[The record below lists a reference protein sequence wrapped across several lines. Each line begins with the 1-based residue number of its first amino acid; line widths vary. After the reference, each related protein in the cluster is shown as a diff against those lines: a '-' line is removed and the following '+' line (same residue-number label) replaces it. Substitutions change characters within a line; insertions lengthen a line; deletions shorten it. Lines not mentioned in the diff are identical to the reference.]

1 MCYKVEH
8 DNDWGGQYVI
18 SETNRRW
25 SALALIV
32 TAQFMVILDVAI
44 VNVALPSIK
53 SDLHFSETNLQWVIS
68 AYAILF
74 GGALLLGGRLADLLG
89 RRRLFM
95 TGLGLFSASSLLCGL
110 AWSEASLISFRAIQ
124 GLGGALLAPAALS
137 LLMTTFAEG
146 RERNRALGIYGAVSG
161 SGAAVGVLL
170 GGVLTSYLSWSWI
183 FFINVPV
190 GIAAIALSPVLLRE
204 GRADM
209 AHRHFD
215 LPGAASITAGLMLL
229 VYATT
234 RATTD
239 GWGATS
245 TLGLLAGSVALVLA
259 FVAIELR
266 SPSPLLP
273 LRIFRL
279 RTLTGANIAMAIV
292 GTVAFSEFFLLTL
305 YLQDV
310 LHYSAV
316 QSGAAF
322 SAFALA
328 VVVMS
333 NVAQG
338 VVGRLGVRAT
348 LTLGLLTS
356 AVSLAALTR
365 LPVHG
370 AYFWD
375 LFPWFVL
382 GGTGMAFSFVPV
394 TIASLSGVQRSD
406 AGVASGLI
414 NTSRQ
419 IGGAIGI
426 AAVSAIAATST
437 TNFAE
442 ANAVSASSGAALA
455 HGFQTGLYVLTGLLL
470 VGALVAF
477 GLIRSQAPQPV
488 AVPAEE
494 KPKPVLGSVDDLV
507 LNLRG
512 LLAVR
517 DLRQDR
523 GATDDELQVYGD
535 EIARVR
541 DRLAEVVRTAA

>member
-1 MCYKVEH
+1 LCYNVEQV
-8 DNDWGGQYVI
+8 NDWGGQYV
-18 SETNRRW
+18 SPGTKTDRRW

-95 TGLGLFSASSLLCGL
+95 GGLALFAVSSLLCGL
-110 AWSEASLISFRAIQ
+110 AWSEGSLIAFRAVQ

-146 RERNRALGIYGAVSG
+146 RERNLALGIYGAASG

-190 GIAAIALSPVLLRE
+190 GVAAIALAPVLLE
-204 GRADM
+204 DSRADLE
-209 AHRHFD
+209 HRHFD
-215 LPGAASITAGLMLL
+215 LPGAATITSGLMLL
-229 VYATT
+229 VYAMT
-234 RATTD
+234 RATSD
-239 GWGATS
+239 GWAASS
-245 TLGLLAGSVALVLA
+245 TLALLAGSAALVLA
-259 FVAIELR
+259 FVVIELR
-266 SPSPLLP
+266 SRSPLLP

-279 RTLTGANIAMAIV
+279 RTLTGANAAMAIV
-292 GTVAFSEFFLLTL
+292 GAVAFSEFFLLTL

-322 SAFALA
+322 SAFALS

-333 NVAQG
+333 NVAQA
-338 VVGRLGVRAT
+338 VVGRLGVRTT
-348 LTLGLLTS
+348 LTLGLLAS
-356 AVSLAALTR
+356 AVSVAALTR
-365 LPVHG
+365 LPVGGH
-370 AYFWD
+370 YFWD

-382 GGTGMAFSFVPV
+382 GGAGMGLSFVPV
-394 TIASLSGVQRSD
+394 TIASLTGVERAD

-426 AAVSAIAATST
+426 AAVSAVAATST
-437 TNFAE
+437 SNYAGSHAFVTPT
-442 ANAVSASSGAALA
+442 SGVALD

-470 VGALVAF
+470 AGALIAF
-477 GLIRSQAPQPV
+477 SLVRSGGPTPRVQ
-488 AVPAEE
+488 E
-494 KPKPVLGSVDDLV
+494 VDELLV
-507 LNLRG
+507 L
-512 LLAVR
+512 
-517 DLRQDR
+517 
-523 GATDDELQVYGD
+523 E
-535 EIARVR
+535 E
-541 DRLAEVVRTAA
+541 AA

>member
-1 MCYKVEH
+1 VSIRTKT
-8 DNDWGGQYVI
+8 D
-18 SETNRRW
+18 RRW

-32 TAQFMVILDVAI
+32 TAQFMVVLDVAI

-53 SDLHFSETNLQWVIS
+53 ADLHFSETNLQWVIS

-89 RRRLFM
+89 RRRLFVA
-95 TGLGLFSASSLLCGL
+95 GLALFATSSLLCGL
-110 AWSEASLISFRAIQ
+110 AWSEGSLIAFRAVQ

-146 RERNRALGIYGAVSG
+146 RERNLALGIYGAASG
-161 SGAAVGVLL
+161 SGAAAGVLL

-190 GIAAIALSPVLLRE
+190 AVAAIALAPLLLRE
-204 GRADM
+204 SRAEL

-215 LPGAASITAGLMLL
+215 VPGATSITAGLMLL

-234 RATTD
+234 RATSD
-239 GWGATS
+239 GWTAGS
-245 TLGLLAGSVALVLA
+245 TIALLAGAAALVLA

-266 SPSPLLP
+266 SPWPLLP

-279 RTLTGANIAMAIV
+279 RTLTAANAAMAII
-292 GTVAFSEFFLLTL
+292 GAVAFSEFFLLTL

-322 SAFALA
+322 SGFALA

-333 NVAQG
+333 NVAQAI
-338 VVGRLGVRAT
+338 VGRFGVRPT
-348 LTLGLLTS
+348 LTAGLLVS
-356 AVSLAALTR
+356 AVSVAALTR
-365 LPVHG
+365 LPVDGH
-370 AYFWD
+370 YFWD

-382 GGTGMAFSFVPV
+382 GGAGMGLSFVPV
-394 TIASLSGVQRSD
+394 TIASLTGIDRSD

-426 AAVSAIAATST
+426 AVISAIAAASTSHYL
-437 TNFAE
+437 
-442 ANAVSASSGAALA
+442 NAHSAVTATSSVALD
-455 HGFQTGLYVLTGLLL
+455 HGFQTGLYVLTGLLVL
-470 VGALVAF
+470 GALIAAS
-477 GLIRSQAPQPV
+477 LLRPAPAPSAD
-488 AVPAEE
+488 AVPADEE
-494 KPKPVLGSVDDLV
+494 M
-507 LNLRG
+507 
-512 LLAVR
+512 
-517 DLRQDR
+517 
-523 GATDDELQVYGD
+523 
-535 EIARVR
+535 
-541 DRLAEVVRTAA
+541 TAMREAA